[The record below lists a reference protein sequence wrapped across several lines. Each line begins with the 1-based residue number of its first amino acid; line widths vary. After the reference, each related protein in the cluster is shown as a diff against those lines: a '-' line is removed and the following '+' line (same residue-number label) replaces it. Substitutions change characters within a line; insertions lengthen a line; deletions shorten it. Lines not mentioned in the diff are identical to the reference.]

1 LCIEL
6 IEVIIFGNLVG
17 IKTLGIEVGINVDD
31 TVGIEVRIPF
41 LVDRLKES
49 MYVGLLNK
57 GNRC

>member
-1 LCIEL
+1 LCIVL

-17 IKTLGIEVGINVDD
+17 IKTIGIEVGINVDD

-41 LVDRLKES
+41 LVDSLKES

-57 GNRC
+57 ENRC